1 MVPESCGQ
9 CGKGGREELLSL
21 AVGSTSLWKRGE
33 GAVMLRAGKDQIWC
47 KTWGTC
53 LMTLALLK
61 EVVGWRK
68 ESGLWNSAPP
78 PPSSPRGPRGPA
90 GRGAPEEGGGRGGRL
105 DCPSALSLLLWDA
118 EPGRGPRRDP
128 DLGVHAQVSRGRVD
142 PRAPRVA
149 GARQVPVAS
158 PPGTSL
164 PGTQPPCHSRN

>member
-61 EVVGWRK
+61 EVVGQRK

-78 PPSSPRGPRGPA
+78 PPSFPSTKIHICSLCARPYAEMNQNPDPSPCGLTVLG
-90 GRGAPEEGGGRGGRL
+90 EKT
-105 DCPSALSLLLWDA
+105 DSASS
-118 EPGRGPRRDP
+118 
-128 DLGVHAQVSRGRVD
+128 H
-142 PRAPRVA
+142 
-149 GARQVPVAS
+149 
-158 PPGTSL
+158 
-164 PGTQPPCHSRN
+164 